1 MKLIKVE
8 PANDGKHKL
17 KATFTLDNGK
27 DRVVLFGVQGSN
39 SYIDGATREVRDAYR
54 ARHARDIAN
63 SSPITR
69 GNLSYFI
76 TWGDSQDIKRNIA
89 DYRRRFKV

>member
-8 PANDGKHKL
+8 PANDSKHKL
-17 KATFTLDNGK
+17 KATFLCDDGK
-27 DRVVLFGVQGSN
+27 NRIVLFGVQGSK

-63 SSPITR
+63 PSPITR
-69 GNLSYFI
+69 GNLSYWI